1 MSKTAIFPGTFN
13 PFTIGHYSLVKRTL
27 TIFDSVIIAMGI
39 NSEKTYNE
47 KEIEE
52 NRAHI
57 QSLFEDEDV
66 KVITYTSLTAAMVK
80 TEKASCI
87 VRGIRGITDY
97 EYEKN
102 MADINKELFGIE
114 TVFLFS
120 DIKYSHISSSLIRE
134 LKRFGKEYNHLLP
147 EK

>member
-66 KVITYTSLTAAMVK
+66 KVITYTSLTADMVK